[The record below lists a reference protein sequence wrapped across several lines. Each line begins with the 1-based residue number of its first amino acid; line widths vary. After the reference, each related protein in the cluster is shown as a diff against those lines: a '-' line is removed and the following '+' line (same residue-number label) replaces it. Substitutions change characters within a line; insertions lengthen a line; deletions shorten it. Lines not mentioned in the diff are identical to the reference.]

1 MSNKKSE
8 IKFNFKNHLIDY
20 QSNLKGFDEKIF
32 NKFDKKSKDLNLFE
46 KIKELK
52 DGKKVNLTE
61 NKSARHMQQRE
72 EYSFPNFGLET
83 FADINDPPELYE
95 RDIKWDSSIDNK
107 KPNTVNHDLSDI
119 NKIYKYKNIIVIG
132 IGGSYEG
139 PKLILEALRGPD
151 LNYRIEF
158 ITGSDPEEFRYKT
171 YNLKPE
177 ETCFF
182 ISSLSLIHI

>member
-32 NKFDKKSKDLNLFE
+32 NKIDKKSKDLNLFE

-83 FADINDPPELYE
+83 FADINDPPELYQ
-95 RDIKWDSSIDNK
+95 RDIKWDSSLDNEN
-107 KPNTVNHDLSDI
+107 PRHEIFLENYTISLEQPLHWDI
-119 NKIYKYKNIIVIG
+119 QLQFYFYLQRELQLMN
-132 IGGSYEG
+132 
-139 PKLILEALRGPD
+139 
-151 LNYRIEF
+151 
-158 ITGSDPEEFRYKT
+158 
-171 YNLKPE
+171 
-177 ETCFF
+177 
-182 ISSLSLIHI
+182 